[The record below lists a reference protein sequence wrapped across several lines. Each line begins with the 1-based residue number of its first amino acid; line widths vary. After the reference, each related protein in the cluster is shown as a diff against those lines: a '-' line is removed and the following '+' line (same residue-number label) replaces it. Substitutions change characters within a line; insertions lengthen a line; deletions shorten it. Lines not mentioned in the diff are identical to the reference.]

1 VSGYIAWRRAVL
13 SVLGVLAGC
22 GLDEMSHYVFP
33 FVTVMYAVLIV
44 CLFIPG
50 VAMPLLRLMCG

>member
-1 VSGYIAWRRAVL
+1 
-13 SVLGVLAGC
+13 
-22 GLDEMSHYVFP
+22 MSHYVFP

-50 VAMPLLRLMCG
+50 VAMPLLRLMFG